1 MLEFGSWTGSLGT
14 FFRHCVVCI
23 RGRTLRGHTQQVEV
37 LTSDFVES
45 KDMIFFLVQ
54 GDLLL
59 KSRQALQKRKVL
71 VEEKLQFLF
80 GSSDDF

>member
-1 MLEFGSWTGSLGT
+1 MGT
-14 FFRHCVVCI
+14 FPTLCTCS
-23 RGRTLRGHTQQVEV
+23 RGRTLRGHTEQVEV

-45 KDMIFFLVQ
+45 KDMIFLVQ

-59 KSRQALQKRKVL
+59 KSRQALQKRKVV